1 MARRE
6 KRHSPPAS
14 RGGGES
20 ATAVAPATLPAPAFP
35 SLARSVPVHLALL
48 ALLATL
54 AYGGALTAGV
64 AWDDGA
70 VLSANPAVRTLSR
83 PWTFFTDPWT
93 INPSGGT
100 MLSQYRP
107 LRTLA
112 YALQFAVFG
121 GDAWGYHL
129 VSILLH
135 GACAWA
141 VGALAQRLFGRGG
154 WLAASLWLLHPA
166 LSENA
171 LYLAAQGN
179 LLCLLFA
186 VLAVSWHLDWLD
198 GHGARWRAAGLAA
211 ALLAMLS
218 YEFGAMLVAL
228 VPLAEVVRT
237 ARGGAL
243 PGRWW
248 MRHAPLWLLLGAFL
262 AARASVVEPLGPQP
276 WWGGS
281 WGASLV
287 LQLRLWAEGWRLTL
301 LPFWQLARYEVA
313 DAPEWA
319 PAGLAVVLHLILAG
333 VVALAFRRP
342 RLRIAAA
349 AIAWWYLAQ
358 APTANV
364 LVPNLGYP
372 FAPRF
377 LFLAL
382 VLPLAAFAAWFAG
395 HAAMRPR
402 LWWAA
407 VAVLVLFVP
416 ADRRQTAVWQDW
428 RTVFTSLA
436 ANRDDDLT
444 ARFNLANA
452 FKHSGEPARAI
463 DHLEAARRL
472 DPTHAPACY
481 SLAEAYLQAGRADDA
496 LAMHQET
503 LRRFPWH
510 LWARLRLAERDL
522 AEGRHDRVRQWLAP
536 VKQLKGW
543 PPYARARA
551 ELAVAGLA
559 AAIGDCSQARGR
571 VDDAL
576 SRWTHTSDVF
586 LWAGTALA
594 RCGDAERGRELRRRG
609 VELVAEEG
617 RTMVGDSAWLD
628 Y

>member
-1 MARRE
+1 V
-6 KRHSPPAS
+6 PA
-14 RGGGES
+14 
-20 ATAVAPATLPAPAFP
+20 
-35 SLARSVPVHLALL
+35 LARSVPVRLALL
-48 ALLATL
+48 ALLLTL

-70 VLSANPAVRTLSR
+70 VLSANPAVRSLAR

-107 LRTLA
+107 LRTLG

-129 VSILLH
+129 VSVLLH
-135 GACAWA
+135 ALCAGA
-141 VGALAQRLFGRGG
+141 VGALAHRLFGRGG
-154 WLAASLWLLHPA
+154 WLAAALWLLHPA
-166 LSENA
+166 VSENA

-186 VLAVSWHLDWLD
+186 VLAISWHLDWLD
-198 GHGARWRAAGLAA
+198 GRGTPRRAAGLGA
-211 ALLAMLS
+211 ALASMLS

-228 VPLAEVVRT
+228 VPLAEIVR
-237 ARGGAL
+237 ASRGRSL

-248 MRHAPLWLLLGAFL
+248 ARHAPLWVVLAGFL
-262 AARASVVEPLGPQP
+262 ALRAAVVEPLGPQP

-281 WGASLV
+281 WGASVV
-287 LQLRLWAEGWRLTL
+287 LQLRLWVEGWRLTL
-301 LPFWQLARYEVA
+301 LPFWQLARYEAA
-313 DAPEWA
+313 DAPAWA
-319 PAGLAVVLHLILAG
+319 PAGLAVVMHLILAG

-342 RLRIAAA
+342 PLRVAAA

-358 APTANV
+358 APTANI

-382 VLPLAAFAAWFAG
+382 VLPLAAFAASFSRR
-395 HAAMRPR
+395 AAARPR

-416 ADRRQTAVWQDW
+416 LDRRQTDIWQNW

-436 ANRDDDLT
+436 ANREDDIT

-452 FKHSGEPARAI
+452 YKHSGEPGRAVE
-463 DHLEAARRL
+463 HLEAARRL
-472 DPTHAPACY
+472 DPAHAPACY

-496 LAMHQET
+496 LAMHEET

-522 AEGRHDRVRQWLAP
+522 AAGRHDRVAQWIAP

-551 ELAVAGLA
+551 ELAVARLA
-559 AAIGDCSQARGR
+559 AAIGDCAQARGR
-571 VDDAL
+571 VDEAL
-576 SRWTHTSDVF
+576 SRWTRTSDVF
-586 LWAGTALA
+586 LWAGAALA

-609 VELVAEEG
+609 VELIAEEG